1 MKPSFAIV
9 GCGKVGTAIAKYL
22 TELGYPVAGLAC
34 LTLLSARKLAD
45 LVGADRV
52 STAPWEMTITADVV
66 FITTPD
72 DRIEPVCNSISEKDG
87 FKKDAVVLHC
97 SGALPSTILSSAR
110 TCGAAIGSLHPLQ
123 SFASTT
129 FDRNPFT
136 GIITDVEGDAAA
148 VALAQTIAGDLGAT
162 SLLIKTDAKTLF
174 HASAVVASNYLVAV
188 LDLAFA
194 FMGEAGVSRQDA
206 WGVLKPLVD
215 GTLSNIGKV
224 GIPDALT
231 GPIARG
237 DVETV
242 LFHVRAI
249 EEKTPALLALY
260 KTLGQHTITVA
271 LAKGSLEENAA
282 VALKKILT

>member
-1 MKPSFAIV
+1 MKPSYAIV
-9 GCGKVGTAIAKYL
+9 GCGKVGTAVAKYL
-22 TELGYPVAGLAC
+22 SELGYPVAGLAC
-34 LTLLSARKLAD
+34 LTLSSARKLAD
-45 LVGADRV
+45 LLGADRV
-52 STAPWEMTITADVV
+52 STAPWEITISADVV

-72 DRIEPVCNSISEKDG
+72 DRIEPVCNVIAKNGG

-97 SGALPSTILSSAR
+97 SGALPSTILSSAKS
-110 TCGAAIGSLHPLQ
+110 CGAAIGSLHPLQ

-148 VALAQTIAGDLGAT
+148 VALAQKIATDLGAN

-188 LDLAFA
+188 LDLAFG
-194 FMGEAGVSRQDA
+194 FMGEAGVSRKEA

-215 GTLSNIGKV
+215 GTLSNVGKV
-224 GIPDALT
+224 GIPNALT

-242 LFHVRAI
+242 ARHIKAI
-249 EEKTPALLALY
+249 EAKTPGLLPLY
-260 KTLGQHTITVA
+260 KALGQHTILVA
-271 LAKGSLEENAA
+271 LAKGSLEEEAA
-282 VALKKILT
+282 QELKKIL

>member
-9 GCGKVGTAIAKYL
+9 GCGKVGTAVAKYL
-22 TELGYPVAGLAC
+22 NESGYPAAGLAC
-34 LTLLSARKLAD
+34 LTLASARKLAD
-45 LVGADRV
+45 RVGTDRV
-52 STAPWEMTITADVV
+52 SVAPWEITITADIV

-72 DRIEPVCNSISEKDG
+72 DRIERVCKTIATNGG

-110 TCGAAIGSLHPLQ
+110 ACGATVGSLHPLQ

-148 VALAQTIAGDLGAT
+148 VALAQQIATDLGAR
-162 SLLIKTDAKTLF
+162 SLPIKTDAKTLF
-174 HASAVVASNYLVAV
+174 HASAVVASNYLVSV

-194 FMGEAGVSRQDA
+194 FMGEAGVSRKKA

-215 GTLSNIGKV
+215 GTLSNVGKV

-242 LFHVRAI
+242 TCHIRAI
-249 EEKTPALLALY
+249 EEKTPALLSLY

-282 VALKKILT
+282 ATLKKILS

>member
-9 GCGKVGTAIAKYL
+9 GCGKVGTALAKYL
-22 TELGYPVAGLAC
+22 TERGYPATGLAC
-34 LTLLSARKLAD
+34 LTLASARKLAD
-45 LVGADRV
+45 RVGAGQV
-52 STAPWEMTITADVV
+52 STAPWKVTPAADVV

-72 DRIEPVCNSISEKDG
+72 DRIEPVCNAIARNNG

-110 TCGAAIGSLHPLQ
+110 ACGAAIGSLHPLQ
-123 SFASTT
+123 SFASTI
-129 FDRNPFT
+129 FDRNPFS
-136 GIITDVEGDAAA
+136 GIITDIEGDAPA
-148 VALAQTIAGDLGAT
+148 VTLAREIATDLGAN

-174 HASAVVASNYLVAV
+174 HASAVVASNYLVSV

-194 FMGEAGVSRQDA
+194 FMGEAGVPRKEA
-206 WGVLKPLVD
+206 WAVLGPLVD
-215 GTLSNIGKV
+215 GTLSNVRKV

-231 GPIARG
+231 GPISRG

-242 LFHVRAI
+242 ACHVRAI

-260 KTLGQHTITVA
+260 KALGQHTITVA
-271 LAKGSLEENAA
+271 LAKGSLEKNAA
-282 VALKKILT
+282 EALEKILS

>member
-9 GCGKVGTAIAKYL
+9 GCGKVGTALAKYL
-22 TELGYPVAGLAC
+22 TESGYPVAGLAC
-34 LTLLSARKLAD
+34 LTLSSARKLAD

-52 STAPWEMTITADVV
+52 SIAAWKITITADIV

-72 DRIEPVCNSISEKDG
+72 DRIEPVCNAIATHGG

-110 TCGAAIGSLHPLQ
+110 ACGVAIGSLHPLQ
-123 SFASTT
+123 SFASTS
-129 FDRNPFT
+129 FDRNPFA
-136 GIITDVEGDAAA
+136 GIITDVEGDTAA
-148 VALAQTIAGDLGAT
+148 VALAQKIATDLGAN

-174 HASAVVASNYLVAV
+174 HASAVVASNYLVSV

-194 FMGEAGVSRQDA
+194 FMGEAGVSRKEA

-215 GTLSNIGKV
+215 GTLSNVGKV
-224 GIPDALT
+224 GIPEALT
-231 GPIARG
+231 GPISRG

-242 LFHVRAI
+242 GHHIKAI

-260 KTLGQHTITVA
+260 KALGHHTIQVA
-271 LAKGSLEENAA
+271 LAKGSLAENAA
-282 VALKKILT
+282 AALKKILS

>member
-9 GCGKVGTAIAKYL
+9 GCGKVGTAVAKYL

-34 LTLLSARKLAD
+34 LTLSSARKLAD

-52 STAPWEMTITADVV
+52 STAAWEITLTADVV

-72 DRIEPVCNSISEKDG
+72 DRIEPVCNTIAQKGG

-110 TCGAAIGSLHPLQ
+110 SCGAAIGSLHPLQ

-148 VALAQTIAGDLGAT
+148 VALAQKIATDLGAT
-162 SLLIKTDAKTLF
+162 SLPIKTDAKTLF
-174 HASAVVASNYLVAV
+174 HASAVVASNYLVSV

-194 FMGEAGVSRQDA
+194 FMGEAGVSRKEA

-215 GTLSNIGKV
+215 GTLSNVGKV

-242 LFHVRAI
+242 ARHI
-249 EEKTPALLALY
+249 KTIDEKTPGLLSLY
-260 KTLGQHTITVA
+260 KALGQHTITVA

-282 VALKKILT
+282 EALKKILS